1 MNRRWSSRLLLAP
14 TAAATESG
22 LTSLVGR
29 QDGCGRRRRPAAGA
43 TAGSAARTCRS
54 SSKHRVKLPAT
65 YTNNNKKKDEFKK
78 LTTKHLDQEKE
89 KEAFKSQ
96 SVLRC
101 SSSERKAVKKRKKR
115 AEDVASINWIDD
127 NK

>member
-65 YTNNNKKKDEFKK
+65 YTNNNKKKDELK